1 MNYKVLFLSVTILI
15 FLMLSACN
23 LPLPTDS
30 PPTPTQGCAE
40 KIFNAQYYNSEYDQ
54 DGDCYLNQLLA
65 PAAYYAQYTVDD
77 DSGDDEFM
85 AWLESS
91 FQPWL
96 DNYPWDCN
104 DNDAAIGPECQDA
117 CASLGFNIQCYD
129 SAYDMDGD
137 CCMMEMAADSVCG
150 YTLKNDY
157 GQDAFDNWL
166 VSYPWDTDDNNP
178 QVCAAPQGCEAQ
190 SFNVQ
195 CYDSAYD
202 MDGDCCMMEMA
213 ADSVCGYTLKNDY
226 GQDAFDN
233 WLVSYPWDTDD
244 NNPQVC
250 AAPQGCEAQSFN
262 VQCYDSAYD
271 MDGDCHMTE
280 DSSLSV
286 CGYTLQNDYGEE
298 AFNDWIEIYPWD
310 CDDNNPA
317 IWVDCPTP
325 STTASPQLAPT
336 VKPTQEPPPTRDE
349 PPPQPTDEPTPE
361 PPPALRPT
369 SEPSPTPRS

>member
-166 VSYPWDTDDNNP
+166 V
-178 QVCAAPQGCEAQ
+178 
-190 SFNVQ
+190 F
-195 CYDSAYD
+195 
-202 MDGDCCMMEMA
+202 
-213 ADSVCGYTLKNDY
+213 
-226 GQDAFDN
+226 
-233 WLVSYPWDTDD
+233 YPWDTDD

-336 VKPTQEPPPTRDE
+336 VKPTQEPPPTRDA

-361 PPPALRPT
+361 PPPARPT
-369 SEPSPTPRS
+369 STPRSYESLREPFPG